1 MAKTYSFEGL
11 IPVIK
16 HGAFVHPTA
25 VLIGDVVV
33 EAGCFIG
40 PGAALRGDFGRI
52 EIGPGANVQDNC
64 VVHTFPGRTVV
75 IAEDGHIGHA
85 AVIHGCTIGR
95 NSLVGMNAT
104 VMDDAVI
111 GAEAIV
117 AANSFVKAGFQV
129 PPRTLVAG
137 VPAKILRQLSDQDVA
152 WKSKATAEYQAL
164 ARRSLASLEAVEA
177 LSEEERER
185 PRAAERADV
194 KPLHATK
201 SSAG

>member
-1 MAKTYSFEGL
+1 MPNTYSFEGL

-16 HGAFVHPTA
+16 ASAFVHPTA
-25 VLIGDVVV
+25 VLIGDVII
-33 EAGCFIG
+33 EAGCYIG

-52 EIGPGANVQDNC
+52 EVGVGANVQDNC
-64 VVHTFPGRTVV
+64 VIHTFPGRTVV

-95 NSLVGMNAT
+95 NALVGMNAT
-104 VMDDAVI
+104 VMDDAVV

-117 AANSFVKAGFQV
+117 AANAFVKAGFEV

-137 VPAKILRQLSDQDVA
+137 VPAKILRQLGDQDIA

-164 ARRSLASLEAVEA
+164 AQRSLASMIAVEA
-177 LSEEERER
+177 LGEEEPGRL
-185 PRAAERADV
+185 RAAERPDV

-201 SSAG
+201 QT

>member
-1 MAKTYSFEGL
+1 MANIYSFEGL

-16 HGAFVHPTA
+16 SGAFVHPTA
-25 VLIGDVVV
+25 VLIGDVII
-33 EAGCFIG
+33 EAGCYIG

-52 EIGPGANVQDNC
+52 EIGVGANVQDNC
-64 VVHTFPGRTVV
+64 VIHTFPGRTVV

-95 NSLVGMNAT
+95 NALVGMNAT
-104 VMDDAVI
+104 VMDDAVV

-117 AANSFVKAGFQV
+117 AANAFVKAGFEV

-137 VPAKILRQLSDQDVA
+137 VPAKILRQLGDQDIA

-164 ARRSLASLEAVEA
+164 ARRSLASMIAVEA
-177 LSEEERER
+177 LGEEEPGRL
-185 PRAAERADV
+185 RAAERADV

-201 SSAG
+201 STS